1 MGPYDSCRLMHINLA
16 GFVKKDKD
24 GNNYF
29 DFEELEQ
36 VAYENMRLCD
46 DLVDL
51 ELEHVDA
58 IIEHIKSTYTDDN
71 RNELELWEKV
81 RKTGASSRRAGCGAT
96 SLADACALVGL
107 PMASKEGMA
116 FIEKVFKTKMR
127 GELRAQ
133 VDLAEERGTF
143 TGYDFDKEFKYDEN
157 THTYRGCNSFFDAI
171 CSNPDIMDIIT
182 FKRMLAFGRRNVSW
196 STMAP
201 VGTGAIMHQGSSGV
215 EPVFMPYYKRRKKCV
230 SGEKPTFIDKEGI
243 GFVEFPVVHKPLKE
257 WIMEHGEGYNPELSF
272 EEQFTDENAEKW
284 VKLSPWSG
292 SFAPELT
299 PSEHV
304 AIQAIV
310 QAYTSHSISKT
321 CNMPNKATEK
331 ETSDLYFEAWHSGC
345 KGMTQFRDGCR
356 DGVLVTNK
364 KADNDCSC
372 TAVLRHS
379 VPKRE
384 KSLPCDIHRF
394 KNGGDKWV
402 ACVGLYNGEPYEIFT
417 GLAYKL
423 NIPEHVTSGEVI
435 KNKVTKE
442 MVSPDTGKL
451 IKKRVSRYDI
461 KYHDSVDGK
470 DHILEDVGGLFC
482 SEYYGYGKLVSG
494 LLRHGMPLEYVVS
507 TLENISDMGHMTIN
521 SWNRGVTRT
530 LKKYLKDGETGEMCP
545 ECGGK
550 LIRENGCVHCQD
562 CGWSKC
568 G

>member
-1 MGPYDSCRLMHINLA
+1 MTFNSEEIIKIVQGDCRVPIEYRSPASAAVEFVEYVKQLNMPITNRYVVNLINSVEHISDY
-16 GFVKKDKD
+16 G
-24 GNNYF
+24 
-29 DFEELEQ
+29 Q
-36 VAYENMRLCD
+36 VAS
-46 DLVDL
+46 VKP
-51 ELEHVDA
+51 
-58 IIEHIKSTYTDDN
+58 I
-71 RNELELWEKV
+71 
-81 RKTGASSRRAGCGAT
+81 
-96 SLADACALVGL
+96 
-107 PMASKEGMA
+107 
-116 FIEKVFKTKMR
+116 
-127 GELRAQ
+127 
-133 VDLAEERGTF
+133 
-143 TGYDFDKEFKYDEN
+143 
-157 THTYRGCNSFFDAI
+157 
-171 CSNPDIMDIIT
+171 
-182 FKRMLAFGRRNVSW
+182 
-196 STMAP
+196 
-201 VGTGAIMHQGSSGV
+201 
-215 EPVFMPYYKRRKKCV
+215 
-230 SGEKPTFIDKEGI
+230 GEKPTYDIEVEEDHSYRANGI
-243 GFVEFPVVHKPLKE
+243 IVH
-257 WIMEHGEGYNPELSF
+257 N
-272 EEQFTDENAEKW
+272 
-284 VKLSPWSG
+284 
-292 SFAPELT
+292 
-299 PSEHV
+299 
-304 AIQAIV
+304 
-310 QAYTSHSISKT
+310 T

-435 KNKVTKE
+435 KNKVTRE
-442 MVSPDTGKL
+442 IISPDTGKL

-470 DHILEDVGGLFC
+470 DHILEDVGSLFC

>member
-157 THTYRGCNSFFDAI
+157 THTYSGCNSFFDAI

-257 WIMEHGEGYNPELSF
+257 WIMEHGDGYNPELSF

-284 VKLSPWSG
+284 VKQSPWAG

-310 QAYTSHSISKT
+310 QRLTTHSISKCVT
-321 CNMPNKATEK
+321 ADTLI
-331 ETSDLYFEAWHSGC
+331 ETSDGYFYIDELTDVEKTVVDNFSDLKSELKAKTHSGEN
-345 KGMTQFRDGCR
+345 KRISKFYNNGTKP
-356 DGVLVTNK
+356 VYELTLTNG
-364 KADNDCSC
+364 SMLQC
-372 TAVLRHS
+372 TGNERVIRLNEETNANEWCEVSMLN
-379 VPKRE
+379 E
-384 KSLPCDIHRF
+384 
-394 KNGGDKWV
+394 GD
-402 ACVGLYNGEPYEIFT
+402 
-417 GLAYKL
+417 
-423 NIPEHVTSGEVI
+423 
-435 KNKVTKE
+435 
-442 MVSPDTGKL
+442 
-451 IKKRVSRYDI
+451 RVRI
-461 KYHDSVDGK
+461 
-470 DHILEDVGGLFC
+470 
-482 SEYYGYGKLVSG
+482 
-494 LLRHGMPLEYVVS
+494 
-507 TLENISDMGHMTIN
+507 
-521 SWNRGVTRT
+521 
-530 LKKYLKDGETGEMCP
+530 
-545 ECGGK
+545 
-550 LIRENGCVHCQD
+550 
-562 CGWSKC
+562 
-568 G
+568 